1 MFRKIV
7 LGAGLLGAMIS
18 TAQAATVTAN
28 LGVQITLTAACTVA
42 GGTLNFG
49 TQGVLASNIDNTA
62 TLTVTCTNTTPY
74 NVGLDKGSFG
84 TAVNARKMKGGAT
97 NTEFVNYALYS
108 DTGRTLNWG
117 NTVGTDTVTGTGN
130 GSAQTHFVY
139 GRVPSQSSGS
149 PGVYNDTVTITVT
162 Y

>member
-28 LGVQITLTAACTVA
+28 LGVQITLTAACTVT

-62 TLTVTCTNTTPY
+62 SLTVTCTNTTPY
-74 NVGLDKGSFG
+74 NVGLDKGTYG
-84 TAVNARKMKGGAT
+84 TAVNARKMQGGAT
-97 NTEFVNYALYS
+97 NTEFVNYALYT

-117 NTVGTDTVTGTGN
+117 NTVGTNTVAGIGN
-130 GSAQTHFVY
+130 GAAQTHFVY
-139 GRVPSQSSGS
+139 GRVPAQSSGS
-149 PGVYNDTVTITVT
+149 PGTYNDTVTITVT